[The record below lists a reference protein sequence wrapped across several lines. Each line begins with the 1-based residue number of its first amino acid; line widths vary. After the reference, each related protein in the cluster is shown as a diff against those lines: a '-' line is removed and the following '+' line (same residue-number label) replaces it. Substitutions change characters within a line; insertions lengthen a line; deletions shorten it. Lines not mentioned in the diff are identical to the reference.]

1 MERAVKV
8 FTTRLPEFVD
18 EAADR
23 VVAAN
28 VNVYAQLPRD
38 ALRAAIARA
47 FATVEEDLVRGTT
60 SAYPTYLREIGAL
73 RARSGTPIREMI
85 HGLEFGFQV
94 VSDHFKRIFEDDV
107 EARLWWEERK
117 NQISYAGALAV
128 TDAFYTAREAVIV
141 EQHHQIMRLSAPIL
155 PLYPGV
161 LVLPLVGA
169 LGEERAAHVIESLLA
184 QIARHRSRVVLLD
197 VTGMLVDGAAAAE
210 HLLRAARAA
219 KLLGAKVILVGL
231 TPDVALLLAH
241 AGVDFSGVTV
251 LGDLTR
257 GLKLALHTLGR
268 SIRP

>member
-8 FTTRLPEFVD
+8 FTTHLPEFVD

-23 VVAAN
+23 VLAAN
-28 VNVYAQLPRD
+28 IMVYAKLPRD
-38 ALRAAIARA
+38 ALRGAIARA

-60 SAYPTYLREIGAL
+60 SAYPNYLRQVGAQ
-73 RARSGTPIREMI
+73 RAKGGTPIREMI

-94 VSDHFKRIFEDDV
+94 VSDHFKEAFKDDL

-128 TDAFYTAREAVIV
+128 TDAFYTAREGIIV
-141 EQHHQIMRLSAPIL
+141 EQHNQIMRLSAPII

-161 LVLPLVGA
+161 LVFPLVGA
-169 LGEERAAHVIESLLA
+169 LGEERASHIQESLLA
-184 QIARHRSRVVLLD
+184 QIARHRARVVLLD
-197 VTGMLVDGAAAAE
+197 VTGMLVDGAPSAE

-231 TPDVALLLAH
+231 TPDIALLLAR
-241 AGVDFSGVTV
+241 AGVDFSGITV

-257 GLKLALHTLGR
+257 GLKTALRTLGR
-268 SIRP
+268 AIRP